1 MPVKIILKQVKYL
14 ASLERMA
21 GGGEKYNLMCGAL
34 TLNLCITYMSTNCK
48 NTLFHESMKKP

>member
-21 GGGEKYNLMCGAL
+21 GGGEKYTLTVWSTYAQLMHHL
-34 TLNLCITYMSTNCK
+34 
-48 NTLFHESMKKP
+48 HEYQL